1 MVKHSPEP
9 WNVDVPPEGGVVVCD
24 ANGAVLL
31 RFEDYF
37 DEAVLDEDALLVA
50 AAPKT
55 AAERDR
61 LKAVNAEM
69 LAALKAVIESM
80 ESPYGEERQRL
91 NDAMANVADKKVR
104 AAIAKVEGSN

>member
-24 ANGAVLL
+24 ANGAVLI
-31 RFEDYF
+31 RFEDYY
-37 DEAVLDEDALLVA
+37 DEAVLDEDSLLVA

-61 LKAVNAEM
+61 LKAMNAE
-69 LAALKAVIESM
+69 LLEALKGAGCICEQDTLETFGRHSEECKAV
-80 ESPYGEERQRL
+80 
-91 NDAMANVADKKVR
+91 A
-104 AAIAKVEGSN
+104 AAIAKAKGRD

>member
-9 WNVDVPPEGGVVVCD
+9 WDVDVPPEGGVVVCD
-24 ANGAVLL
+24 ADGAVLL
-31 RFEDYF
+31 RFEDY

-61 LKAVNAEM
+61 LKALNAE
-69 LAALKAVIESM
+69 LLKALKAVD
-80 ESPYGEERQRL
+80 RQRQRNKPITMGDL
-91 NDAMANVADKKVR
+91 DMVAS
-104 AAIAKVEGSN
+104 AIAKAEGSN